1 MRQICHVTRFKHD
14 KITPTLLMSLVT
26 PTHLTPHTWYLK
38 QSWQLADTMKHQ
50 TSFILFSS
58 SASEQFATYFCR
70 IYSIISNQPN
80 NYEFFVFIL
89 ERMLQGAP
97 GFTEVHDCRHVVLLH
112 LFLPDKLQV
121 GVSYPAPDVIALHPL
136 CLTNT

>member
-1 MRQICHVTRFKHD
+1 
-14 KITPTLLMSLVT
+14 MS
-26 PTHLTPHTWYLK
+26 
-38 QSWQLADTMKHQ
+38 
-50 TSFILFSS
+50 FLF
-58 SASEQFATYFCR
+58 
-70 IYSIISNQPN
+70 
-80 NYEFFVFIL
+80 FFL

-121 GVSYPAPDVIALHPL
+121 GVSYPAQDVIALHPL

>member
-38 QSWQLADTMKHQ
+38 QSWQLANTMKHQ

-58 SASEQFATYFCR
+58 SASEQFATYST
-70 IYSIISNQPN
+70 YSIISNQPN

-121 GVSYPAPDVIALHPL
+121 GVSYPAPDVIAL
-136 CLTNT
+136 LTNVY